1 VIVRILG
8 EGQWRL
14 DAGHADALNE
24 LDEQVERSVEA
35 GDEQA
40 FRVALEQLL
49 ASVRQSG
56 TEVGIDEL
64 VDSDSVLPPADAS
77 LEEVRR
83 LLGDEG
89 LIPG

>member
-1 VIVRILG
+1 MIVRILG

>member
-14 DAGHADALNE
+14 DDSHADALNE
-24 LDEQVERSVEA
+24 LDSQVEQAVDA
-35 GDEQA
+35 GDA
-40 FRVALEQLL
+40 DGFRSALEQLL
-49 ASVRQSG
+49 ALVRQAGSQ
-56 TEVGIDEL
+56 VGLDEL
-64 VDSDSVLPPADAS
+64 VDSDSVLPPSDAS

>member
-14 DAGHADALNE
+14 DDGHADALNE
-24 LDEQVERSVEA
+24 LDGQVEQAVES

-40 FRVALEQLL
+40 FRSALVELL
-49 ASVRQSG
+49 ATVRQSG
-56 TEVGIDEL
+56 SQVGIDEL

-77 LEEVRR
+77 LAEVRR

>member
-14 DAGHADALNE
+14 DDEHADALNE
-24 LDEQVERSVEA
+24 LDGEVERAVEA
-35 GDEQA
+35 GDEA
-40 FRVALEQLL
+40 TFRSALEQLL
-49 ASVRQSG
+49 ATVRQSG
-56 TEVGIDEL
+56 SQVGMDEL

>member
-14 DAGHADALNE
+14 DDGHTDALNE
-24 LDEQVERSVEA
+24 LDGQVEHAVES
-35 GDEQA
+35 GDEPA
-40 FRVALEQLL
+40 FRAALEELL
-49 ASVRQSG
+49 AAVRQAGS
-56 TEVGIDEL
+56 EVGLEEL

-77 LEEVRR
+77 IEEVRR

>member
-1 VIVRILG
+1 MIVRILG

-56 TEVGIDEL
+56 TEVGMDEL

>member
-14 DAGHADALNE
+14 DDGHADALNE
-24 LDEQVERSVEA
+24 LDDKVEQAVES

-40 FRVALEQLL
+40 FRPALEQLL
-49 ASVRQSG
+49 ATVRQTGSQVAI
-56 TEVGIDEL
+56 EEL

-89 LIPG
+89 LIPD

>member
-1 VIVRILG
+1 MIVRILG

-14 DAGHADALNE
+14 DDSRADALNE
-24 LDEQVERSVEA
+24 LDSQVEQAVDA
-35 GDEQA
+35 GDA
-40 FRVALEQLL
+40 DGFRSALEQLL
-49 ASVRQSG
+49 ALVRQAGSQ
-56 TEVGIDEL
+56 VGLDEL
-64 VDSDSVLPPADAS
+64 VDSDSVLPPSDAS